1 MFNSI
6 KILLCLLPAIVFPF
20 SPSSTRLF
28 PVVSAQRQLRIHI
41 MVPSIQPPP
50 LYINHSVPM
59 KIQQYVQLTRVQKNF
74 IPTSVLIMLSG
85 FIGNPHW
92 KQWIFTKTF
101 ASVFTIVHLITSSSM
116 VINDIFDLRIDR
128 VNKPTRPLASG
139 KVSLQEAIALFTGM
153 CVACVY
159 IGRSQIPAS
168 LHPFWV
174 SSLVLVTTYTPIFKQ
189 ITFLKN
195 VVCAGIVT
203 LTVPFVG
210 LATAGLP
217 SLQSLP
223 SLPSLPSLQ
232 TLPSLPSLPSLP
244 WMLFFMNIL
253 FIHSICNEILLDML
267 DVEGDALYGIP
278 TLPVIFGKQRVIRFV
293 LMGLYGNAGII
304 TLSIL
309 LTRNYKKIAFMMS
322 TLAITQRRLFTHIY
336 DVVSHYFSEQKI
348 RDALSSSTD
357 SLLFCFF
364 MYLLYTMS

>member
-1 MFNSI
+1 
-6 KILLCLLPAIVFPF
+6 
-20 SPSSTRLF
+20 
-28 PVVSAQRQLRIHI
+28 
-41 MVPSIQPPP
+41 
-50 LYINHSVPM
+50 
-59 KIQQYVQLTRVQKNF
+59 
-74 IPTSVLIMLSG
+74 
-85 FIGNPHW
+85 
-92 KQWIFTKTF
+92 
-101 ASVFTIVHLITSSSM
+101 
-116 VINDIFDLRIDR
+116 
-128 VNKPTRPLASG
+128 
-139 KVSLQEAIALFTGM
+139 
-153 CVACVY
+153 
-159 IGRSQIPAS
+159 
-168 LHPFWV
+168 V

-210 LATAGLP
+210 LATAGL
-217 SLQSLP
+217 S
-223 SLPSLPSLQ
+223 SLQ
-232 TLPSLPSLPSLP
+232 TFPSLP

-322 TLAITQRRLFTHIY
+322 TFAITQRRLFTHIY
-336 DVVSHYFSEQKI
+336 HVVSHYFSEQKI
-348 RDALSSSTD
+348 RDAISSSTD

-364 MYLLYTMS
+364 MYVLYTMS

>member
-74 IPTSVLIMLSG
+74 IPTSVLILLSG

-217 SLQSLP
+217 SLQTLS
-223 SLPSLPSLQ
+223 SLQ
-232 TLPSLPSLPSLP
+232 SLQSLP

-322 TLAITQRRLFTHIY
+322 TFTITQRRLFTHIY
-336 DVVSHYFSEQKI
+336 GVVSHYFSEQKI